1 MTGTNKPRRR
11 TKTAACARKVLEK
24 PQLAGWRTSDE
35 DEVALR
41 RWRGLAE
48 IVAIEAEIVEAAAE
62 VAETPEEIEAVVEA
76 AIEVAIEEEIVEE
89 AAAEVAAEIAAV
101 EEAMEEAVEE
111 AIEEVVAEHEHEPEL
126 GLSDDVFPAGGT
138 DDEPEAELETQA

>member
-1 MTGTNKPRRR
+1 MP
-11 TKTAACARKVLEK
+11 C
-24 PQLAGWRTSDE
+24 E
-35 DEVALR
+35 DGAQVH
-41 RWRGLAE
+41 
-48 IVAIEAEIVEAAAE
+48 VEAAANADSGE
-62 VAETPEEIEAVVEA
+62 VAEASDLQREIARCRT
-76 AIEVAIEEEIVEE
+76 
-89 AAAEVAAEIAAV
+89 EIAAV